1 LVVECDRGT
10 AYLSE
15 NECAVDGFGFIEFE
29 PPFFVPCR
37 EDVKVGLDSAG
48 CLERVMVKSQDGFI
62 IGEVTG
68 GGEVGSGLV

>member
-10 AYLSE
+10 AYWSE
-15 NECAVDGFGFIEFE
+15 SECAVDGFGFIEFE

-48 CLERVMVKSQDGFI
+48 CLERVMVKSHI
-62 IGEVTG
+62 IK
-68 GGEVGSGLV
+68 